1 MEKNYREVDDV
12 DLYTGALSEKPING
26 SILGPTLTC
35 LILDQFVRVKYGDRF
50 WYENPNWFT
59 LEQLNEIRKS
69 SLSRIIC
76 DNSDNVSEV
85 QPLVMERDSPI
96 TSCTEILEPSWN
108 YWEEKKSFLRVPFTV
123 EKMSVKSVP
132 KKN

>member
-1 MEKNYREVDDV
+1 M

-59 LEQLNEIRKS
+59 LEQLNEIKKS
-69 SLSRIIC
+69 SLARIIC

-85 QPLVMERDSPI
+85 QPLVMERDSWIVP
-96 TSCTEILEPSWN
+96 CTEISEPNWN
-108 YWEEKKSFLRVPFTV
+108 GWKEEENFLRVPFTV
-123 EKMSVKSVP
+123 EKMSVSSVP
-132 KKN
+132 AKN